1 VHDDD
6 AREQHPLRPLS
17 PRRLLATVGAALA
30 LVVLVVVASHGDRP
44 TGGSAD
50 SAQTASQVLV
60 DVVLLVLAIVAAGM
74 VVTTLLS
81 FQPVRTADPKPR
93 TGPKLFGQVMAFVLI
108 VGIIVAA
115 VHFFR
120 GNGSSQRGNT
130 PGSGANASLKELDK
144 QKRGRRQNVDWL
156 PVVIVFGAALVAFTA
171 AGVVVLRR
179 GPLPPSD
186 RELTDRLAAVFDE
199 TLDDLRAERDP
210 RRAVIA
216 AYARM
221 ERILGRH
228 GLPRRPA
235 EAPHEYVSRVLEDLI
250 SSGSS
255 VRRLTRLYERAKFSP
270 HEVDSVM
277 KEEAI
282 EAVADI
288 RDELH
293 ARDAET
299 LIAAPH

>member
-1 VHDDD
+1 VHEDELH
-6 AREQHPLRPLS
+6 AQHPLRPLS
-17 PRRLLATVGAALA
+17 PRRLVATIGGALA
-30 LVVLVVVASHGDRP
+30 LIVLVVVASHGDRP
-44 TGGSAD
+44 NGGSGGG
-50 SAQTASQVLV
+50 QTASTVLV
-60 DVVLLVLAIVAAGM
+60 NVVLLVLAIVAAAM

-81 FQPVRTADPKPR
+81 FQPVRQVDPKPR
-93 TGPKLFGQVMAFVLI
+93 TGPKLFGQIMAFVLI
-108 VGIIVAA
+108 IGIVVA
-115 VHFFR
+115 VVQLFHGGGGR
-120 GNGSSQRGNT
+120 GQQNAPASQRAG
-130 PGSGANASLKELDK
+130 GLLKNLDK
-144 QKRGRRQNVDWL
+144 NKKGSRQSIDWL
-156 PVVIVFGAALVAFTA
+156 PVALVFGGALVAFAA

-179 GPLPPSD
+179 GPLPPS
-186 RELTDRLAAVFDE
+186 ETSLTERLSALFDE
-199 TLDDLRAERDP
+199 TLADLEAERDP

-255 VRRLTRLYERAKFSP
+255 VRRLTRLFERAKFSP
-270 HEVDSVM
+270 HDVDPQM

-282 EAVADI
+282 AAVAAV

-293 ARDAET
+293 AREAEA

>member
-6 AREQHPLRPLS
+6 APEQHPLRPLS
-17 PRRLLATVGAALA
+17 PRRLLVTIGGALA
-30 LVVLVVVASHGDRP
+30 LILLVVVASHGDRP
-44 TGGSAD
+44 TGGSAGD
-50 SAQTASQVLV
+50 AQTASQVLV
-60 DVVLLVLAIVAAGM
+60 DVLLLVFAIVAAGM

-81 FQPVRTADPKPR
+81 FQPVRGADPKPR
-93 TGPKLFGQVMAFVLI
+93 TGPRLFGQVMAAVVLI
-108 VGIIVAA
+108 GVVVLA
-115 VHFFR
+115 VHFIR
-120 GNGSSQRGNT
+120 GNGSGQSQES
-130 PGSGANASLKELDK
+130 PGSGARNALKNLDK
-144 QKRGRRQNVDWL
+144 TKKGSRQDVDWV
-156 PVVIVFGAALVAFTA
+156 PIVIVFGAALIAFTV
-171 AGVVVLRR
+171 AGIVVLRR

-186 RELTDRLAAVFDE
+186 DDLADRLAVVFDE
-199 TLDDLRAERDP
+199 TLEDLKAERDP

-270 HEVDSVM
+270 HEMDDAM

-282 EAVADI
+282 DAVADV

-293 ARDAET
+293 ARAAEV

>member
-6 AREQHPLRPLS
+6 APEQHPLRPLS
-17 PRRLLATVGAALA
+17 PRRLLVTIGGALA
-30 LVVLVVVASHGDRP
+30 LILLVVVASHGDRP
-44 TGGSAD
+44 TGGSAGD
-50 SAQTASQVLV
+50 AQTASQVLV
-60 DVVLLVLAIVAAGM
+60 DVLLLVFAIVAAGM

-81 FQPVRTADPKPR
+81 FQPVRGADPKPR
-93 TGPKLFGQVMAFVLI
+93 TGPRLFGQVMAAVVLI
-108 VGIIVAA
+108 GVVVLA
-115 VHFFR
+115 VHFLR
-120 GNGSSQRGNT
+120 GNGSGQNQDA
-130 PGSGANASLKELDK
+130 PGSSARNALKKAEK
-144 QKRGRRQNVDWL
+144 SKTGSRQDVDWV
-156 PVVIVFGAALVAFTA
+156 PVVLVFGAALIAFTV
-171 AGVVVLRR
+171 AGIVVLRR

-186 RELTDRLAAVFDE
+186 DDLADRLAVVFDE
-199 TLDDLRAERDP
+199 TLEDLKAERDP

-270 HEVDSVM
+270 HEMDEAM

-282 EAVADI
+282 DAVAAV

-293 ARDAET
+293 AREAEV
-299 LIAAPH
+299 LIAVPH

>member
-6 AREQHPLRPLS
+6 TREQHPLRPLS
-17 PRRLLATVGAALA
+17 PRRLLVTIGGALA
-30 LVVLVVVASHGDRP
+30 LILLVVVASHGDRP
-44 TGGSAD
+44 TGGSAGD
-50 SAQTASQVLV
+50 AQTASKVLV
-60 DVVLLVLAIVAAGM
+60 DVLLLVFAIVAAGM
-74 VVTTLLS
+74 LVTTLLS
-81 FQPVRTADPKPR
+81 FQPVKGADPKPR
-93 TGPKLFGQVMAFVLI
+93 TGPRLFGQIMAFVLI
-108 VGIIVAA
+108 IGVVVLALQ
-115 VHFFR
+115 FFR
-120 GNGSSQRGNT
+120 GNGRGQDEEA
-130 PGSGANASLKELDK
+130 PGSGAARNALKKADK
-144 QKRGRRQNVDWL
+144 TKDGSTQNVDWL
-156 PVVIVFGAALVAFTA
+156 PVVIVFGAAVLAFTV

-179 GPLPPSD
+179 GPLPPRD
-186 RELTDRLAAVFDE
+186 DLAERLAVVFDE
-199 TLDDLRAERDP
+199 TLNDLKAERDP

-270 HEVDSVM
+270 HEMDEAM

-282 EAVADI
+282 DAVAAV

-293 ARDAET
+293 AREAEA

>member
-1 VHDDD
+1 VHDDE
-6 AREQHPLRPLS
+6 APEQHPLRPLS
-17 PRRLLATVGAALA
+17 PRRLLVTIGGALA
-30 LVVLVVVASHGDRP
+30 LILLVVVASHGDRP
-44 TGGSAD
+44 TGGSAGGAE
-50 SAQTASQVLV
+50 SASKVLV
-60 DVVLLVLAIVAAGM
+60 DALLLVFAVVAAGM

-81 FQPVRTADPKPR
+81 FQPVRGADPKPR
-93 TGPKLFGQVMAFVLI
+93 TGPRLFGQVMAAVVLI
-108 VGIIVAA
+108 GVVVLA
-115 VHFFR
+115 VHFIR
-120 GNGSSQRGNT
+120 GNGSGQSQES
-130 PGSGANASLKELDK
+130 PGSGARNALKNLDK
-144 QKRGRRQNVDWL
+144 TKKGSRQDVDWV
-156 PVVIVFGAALVAFTA
+156 PIVIVFGAALIAFTV
-171 AGVVVLRR
+171 AGIVVLRR

-186 RELTDRLAAVFDE
+186 DDLADRLAVVFDE
-199 TLDDLRAERDP
+199 TLEDLKAERDP

-270 HEVDSVM
+270 HEMDDAM

-282 EAVADI
+282 DAVADV

-293 ARDAET
+293 ARAAEV